1 MEENQQK
8 QRRTAAQEFEESLE
22 QLQNILQEDEN
33 TEDENTEEENTHS
46 ISDTTNNGKVT
57 DNSSGIDL
65 ASWEDAV
72 ADIEQYLE
80 NKNKDKNKSVGDG

>member
-33 TEDENTEEENTHS
+33 TEEENTHS
-46 ISDTTNNGKVT
+46 ISDTTNNSKVT

-80 NKNKDKNKSVGDG
+80 NKNKDKNK

>member
-22 QLQNILQEDEN
+22 QLQNILH
-33 TEDENTEEENTHS
+33 EDENTEEENTHS
-46 ISDTTNNGKVT
+46 ISDTTNNSKVT